1 MKDFSRDEKLTIIAE
16 SESDSTTKSAI
27 CRKYG
32 ICTNTLLYWKKTM
45 LPESPEEKENVRME
59 AKEIF
64 DENIRL
70 RSIIIDREIE
80 IQVLKELVKKGDQ
93 RKKIEKK

>member
-16 SESDSTTKSAI
+16 SESDSATKAAI

-32 ICTNTLLYWKKTM
+32 ICTNTLLYRKKTM

-70 RSIIIDREIE
+70 RLIIDREIE

>member
-16 SESDSTTKSAI
+16 SESDSATKAAI

-70 RSIIIDREIE
+70 RLIIDREIE